1 MITNQITTANTFN
14 DWVVSTQAIIT
25 YLNDNEMLP
34 TEAMAKADMAN
45 NTANYA
51 NSQVDLAFI
60 KSQEAYDAAN
70 NSVINTGF
78 AYNTANVANTTALYA
93 YDQAN
98 TGTSIA
104 EYANDVAIFANTR
117 INTIYNG
124 SEILVPAGNT
134 TQRPITPSTGMFRYN
149 TDTNQF
155 EGYATAWMPV
165 GGVPVG
171 AVIPFI
177 GGYFTNGS
185 NAGYTN
191 VLGGTAGN
199 TVAKV
204 NSLLN
209 STGWYVCNGATINLG
224 NSPIFNGAN
233 RYLPNL
239 TDSRFIMGSTVAGG
253 IGGSNSAN
261 HTHIMNAHSHGMGHT
276 HPMPH
281 THTVNSHT
289 HTLSAHRH
297 SVPNHYHSVPAHTHA
312 DTFAA
317 STTSLQSGHNGPH
330 THFSLLTT
338 HVGTNY
344 TGFSGGG
351 IEYPVKR
358 LYGYQT
364 GSSGSGTA
372 HGHTITGGV
381 SSKTAFNTSAINPFY
396 AGAPIDSSG
405 NSLDVTGTTSTATG
419 EPTNANTSVTTKTST
434 DITTSTSQ
442 SATIENRP
450 SFISCIYIMRV
461 F

>member
-1 MITNQITTANTFN
+1 MITNQISTANTFS
-14 DWVVSTQAIIT
+14 DWVGSTQAIIT
-25 YLNDNEMLP
+25 YLNNTETLP
-34 TEAMAKADMAN
+34 NDAIEIATTAN

-60 KSQEAYDAAN
+60 NSQEAYDAAN
-70 NSVINTGF
+70 DSLIIIGF
-78 AYNTANVANTTALYA
+78 AYDTANTANTTALYA

-124 SEILVPAGNT
+124 SEILVPTGSTA
-134 TQRPITPSTGMFRYN
+134 QRPVTPSTGMFRYN

-165 GGVPVG
+165 GGVPIG

-199 TVAKV
+199 TVANV

-209 STGWYVCNGATINLG
+209 STGWYVCNGATINLA

-233 RYLPNL
+233 RYLPNI
-239 TDSRFIMGSTVAGG
+239 TDSRFIMGSTSSGT

-261 HTHIMNAHSHGMGHT
+261 HSHVMNGHSHGMGHT
-276 HPMPH
+276 HPIPH
-281 THTVNSHT
+281 THNVDGHYHT
-289 HTLSAHRH
+289 TQDHEHT
-297 SVPNHYHSVPAHTHA
+297 VPNHYHSIPAHGH
-312 DTFAA
+312 DHTFAVA
-317 STTSLQSGHNGPH
+317 SNTLTIANLAKHTHGIGLQHENSNNIGSGSSFKTTKTASPGFTSTSTGETTAHGHSLNGGVSNAGAINTVERTAFRTTGGPVNSSGAALDNTSTTSLVTQETN
-330 THFSLLTT
+330 TT
-338 HVGTNY
+338 
-344 TGFSGGG
+344 
-351 IEYPVKR
+351 
-358 LYGYQT
+358 
-364 GSSGSGTA
+364 
-372 HGHTITGGV
+372 
-381 SSKTAFNTSAINPFY
+381 
-396 AGAPIDSSG
+396 DSS
-405 NSLDVTGTTSTATG
+405 A
-419 EPTNANTSVTTKTST
+419 TTKTST
-434 DITTSTSQ
+434 DSTTSTSQ
-442 SATIENRP
+442 VATIENRP

>member
-1 MITNQITTANTFN
+1 MITNQITTANTFS
-14 DWVVSTQAIIT
+14 DWVGSTQAIIT
-25 YLNDNEMLP
+25 YLNNTETLP
-34 TEAMAKADMAN
+34 NDAIEIATTAN

-60 KSQEAYDAAN
+60 NSQEAYDAAN
-70 NSVINTGF
+70 DSLIITGF
-78 AYNTANVANTTALYA
+78 AYDTANTANTTANYA

-124 SEILVPAGNT
+124 SEILVPTGST
-134 TQRPITPSTGMFRYN
+134 TQRPVTPSTGMFRYN

-191 VLGGTAGN
+191 VLGN
-199 TVAKV
+199 TVANV

-209 STGWYVCNGATINLG
+209 STGWYVCNGATINLA

-233 RYLPNL
+233 RYLPNI
-239 TDSRFIMGSTVAGG
+239 TDSRFIMGSTSSGA
-253 IGGSNSAN
+253 IGGSNVIA
-261 HTHIMNAHSHGMGHT
+261 HTHDISH
-276 HPMPH
+276 
-281 THTVNSHT
+281 N
-289 HTLSAHRH
+289 HTLSAHTH
-297 SVPNHYHSVPAHTHA
+297 TMSSHVHTLSAHTHTMSSHVHTLSSHTHTINA
-312 DTFAA
+312 HNHVLNGSVSAMTLAAENLPQHYHERNTSVWHPSTNREAA
-317 STTSLQSGHNGPH
+317 S
-330 THFSLLTT
+330 
-338 HVGTNY
+338 
-344 TGFSGGG
+344 
-351 IEYPVKR
+351 
-358 LYGYQT
+358 
-364 GSSGSGTA
+364 GSAAYSW
-372 HGHTITGGV
+372 
-381 SSKTAFNTSAINPFY
+381 
-396 AGAPIDSSG
+396 
-405 NSLDVTGTTSTATG
+405 GTTSDLNYIRGWTGTLASKTYFGGGTHNHNNTFSIATTTLTSNGPSTTNTGLNNDATAGPSTPNTG
-419 EPTNANTSVTTKTST
+419 LNNDATAGPSTPNTGPSSVTNL
-434 DITTSTSQ
+434 
-442 SATIENRP
+442 SATNEENRP

>member
-93 YDQAN
+93 YNQAN

-104 EYANDVAIFANTR
+104 NFANDVAIFANTR
-117 INTIYNG
+117 IETIYNG
-124 SEILVPAGNT
+124 SEILVPTGNT
-134 TQRPITPSTGMFRYN
+134 TQRPVTPSTGMFRYN

-191 VLGGTAGN
+191 VLGN
-199 TVAKV
+199 TVTNV

-209 STGWYVCNGATINLG
+209 STGWYVCNGATINLA
-224 NSPIFNGAN
+224 NSPIFNGSN
-233 RYLPNL
+233 RYLPNI
-239 TDSRFIMGSTVAGG
+239 TDSRFIMGSTSSGT
-253 IGGSNSAN
+253 IGGSNTSDHNHSLNN
-261 HTHIMNAHSHGMGHT
+261 HTHTIN
-276 HPMPH
+276 
-281 THTVNSHT
+281 NHT
-289 HTLSAHRH
+289 HTLSAHEH
-297 SVPNHYHSVPAHTHA
+297 TVPAHTHVIPA
-312 DTFAA
+312 HGHQNDFYIVGSSLSQAQLASHQHYTNFYSGSTNVLAAGSSYKLVEFLLNGVASGATGSGGTHTHSLNGNVTAQAEFNTTYNAA
-317 STTSLQSGHNGPH
+317 STLRTTGGPISG
-330 THFSLLTT
+330 
-338 HVGTNY
+338 
-344 TGFSGGG
+344 
-351 IEYPVKR
+351 
-358 LYGYQT
+358 Q
-364 GSSGSGTA
+364 GTA
-372 HGHTITGGV
+372 LDITGG
-381 SSKTAFNTSAINPFY
+381 SSLTTNGNVESTGLA
-396 AGAPIDSSG
+396 SS
-405 NSLDVTGTTSTATG
+405 
-419 EPTNANTSVTTKTST
+419 
-434 DITTSTSQ
+434 
-442 SATIENRP
+442 IENRP

>member
-34 TEAMAKADMAN
+34 
-45 NTANYA
+45 NTAIEIANSAYDIAVYA

-60 KSQEAYDAAN
+60 KSQESHDASN
-70 NSVINTGF
+70 NSLIITGF
-78 AYNTANVANTTALYA
+78 AYDTANVANTTGNYA

-104 EYANDVAIFANTR
+104 NYANNVAIFANTR

-124 SEILVPAGNT
+124 SEILVPTGNT
-134 TQRPITPSTGMFRYN
+134 TQRPVTPSTGMFRYN

-165 GGVPVG
+165 GGVPIG

-199 TVAKV
+199 TIANV

-209 STGWYVCNGATINLG
+209 STGWYVCNGATINLA
-224 NSPIFNGAN
+224 NSPIFNGSN
-233 RYLPNL
+233 RYLPNI
-239 TDSRFIMGSTVAGG
+239 TDSRFIMGSTSSGS
-253 IGGSNSAN
+253 IGGSNSTDHLHVMN
-261 HTHIMNAHSHGMGHT
+261 GHTHGMGHT
-276 HPMPH
+276 HPIPH
-281 THTVNSHT
+281 THNVAAHSHT
-289 HTLSAHRH
+289 MQSHEHT
-297 SVPNHYHSVPAHTHA
+297 VPNHTHGIPIHGHGHTFAVVSNTLTIANLAAHTHGIGVQHNSSSNLGA
-312 DTFAA
+312 GSSFKTVNIVSPGYT
-317 STTSLQSGHNGPH
+317 STS
-330 THFSLLTT
+330 
-338 HVGTNY
+338 
-344 TGFSGGG
+344 
-351 IEYPVKR
+351 
-358 LYGYQT
+358 T
-364 GSSGSGTA
+364 GSTTA
-372 HGHTITGGV
+372 HGHTLSGAVSNAAGFKTSDRPEFRTTGGPV
-381 SSKTAFNTSAINPFY
+381 
-396 AGAPIDSSG
+396 DSSG
-405 NSLDVTGTTSTATG
+405 TALNNTSTTSLVTQG
-419 EPTNANTSVTTKTST
+419 TNTTDSSATTKTIT
-434 DITTSTSQ
+434 DSTTSTSQ
-442 SATIENRP
+442 STTIENRP